1 MTLTGEVKDKLA
13 ILIDD
18 MADTCGTLCTAAE
31 KLVAGGAAEVFSI
44 VTHGILSGDAISKL
58 ENCKALSKVVV
69 TNTVPLQ
76 GSAKFCEKIEVVDI
90 SPTLAGELVSFLFT
104 EDVLGFGEC

>member
-1 MTLTGEVKDKLA
+1 MTLTGLVRDKTA

-31 KLVAGGAAEVFSI
+31 KLADPEAGGAAEVISI

-58 ENCKALSKVVV
+58 QNCKALSKLVV
-69 TNTVPLQ
+69 TNTVPLHE
-76 GSAKFCEKIEVVDI
+76 SARSCEKIVVVDI
-90 SPTLAGELVSFLFT
+90 SPTLAGELYEAKRLR
-104 EDVLGFGEC
+104 DY